1 MPPKITKKAVEAQK
15 KQAVPQDVQKKQA
28 VPVVVQKKQAGL
40 LLFILC
46 WTMTYN
52 VLNLKK
58 GYLFNVCVSFLYL
71 FSILVKSWCLDFFI
85 MLKLRYSW
93 KEIIINW
100 TIWSNVSWL
109 TEALITGFFGW
120 RTFQRWGASKI
131 FQRNSE
137 LWGRTS

>member
-71 FSILVKSWCLDFFI
+71 FSILVKS
-85 MLKLRYSW
+85 
-93 KEIIINW
+93 
-100 TIWSNVSWL
+100 
-109 TEALITGFFGW
+109 
-120 RTFQRWGASKI
+120 
-131 FQRNSE
+131 
-137 LWGRTS
+137 